1 MGGVCIFRLMK
12 CRTEKCISRVL
23 QGVSTSGSDYKV
35 TIFGKTV
42 NAYCTE
48 DMCSIND
55 YDSFSVYDFDDDLEE
70 AVHLLITLLLNGY
83 EPSYIHDILMECIDN
98 GVSDEDDFEDETP
111 EILLHWS
118 DDVIIDAANL
128 ALEVNDWD
136 AEEIPEEVETLPD
149 GTHYEQAS
157 QYTVEIP
164 DDMFFIDADSDISEE
179 LAVTFV
185 DSVCSVYTDYDYHGA
200 DKNLY
205 GKKNYLCKDIAE
217 GRYSTEDI
225 YIPNNCP
232 EYLEELL
239 VTKQKEF
246 VEDLYNKRET
256 LINNISCDNGW
267 NFYSRLDRALGG
279 QEKASLWLAEHGIDG
294 MTYEG
299 GRDHG
304 CFVIYN
310 CDKLKIVAE
319 Y

>member
-1 MGGVCIFRLMK
+1 MK
-12 CRTEKCISRVL
+12 RIYSVTKAYHSTRQKGLKKFESRTTTATIDTGEGAHVHGWGLYL
-23 QGVSTSGSDYKV
+23 QADEMQNREMYLKGFAGVSTRGSDYKV

-42 NAYCTE
+42 NAYYTD

-55 YDSFSVYDFDDDLEE
+55 YDSFSVYDFDNDLEE

-83 EPSYIHDILMECIDN
+83 EPSYIHDILIECIDN

-118 DDVIIDAANL
+118 DDAIIDAANL

-164 DDMFFIDADSDISEE
+164 DDMVFIDEDETVPEWLFNKWAEMKLGRVPTDEQKDAYRE
-179 LAVTFV
+179 L
-185 DSVCSVYTDYDYHGA
+185 
-200 DKNLY
+200 
-205 GKKNYLCKDIAE
+205 E
-217 GRYSTEDI
+217 YSGYE
-225 YIPNNCP
+225 
-232 EYLEELL
+232 
-239 VTKQKEF
+239 
-246 VEDLYNKRET
+246 LYNT
-256 LINNISCDNGW
+256 LKKYFKSD
-267 NFYSRLDRALGG
+267 
-279 QEKASLWLAEHGIDG
+279 EKASLWLAEHGIDG

-310 CDKLKIVAE
+310 CDKLKIIAE

>member
-1 MGGVCIFRLMK
+1 MK
-12 CRTEKCISRVL
+12 RIYSVTKAYHSTRQKGLKKFESRTTTATIDTGEGAHVHGWGLYL
-23 QGVSTSGSDYKV
+23 QADEMQNREIYLKGFAGVSTSGSDYKV

-42 NAYCTE
+42 NAYYSD

-83 EPSYIHDILMECIDN
+83 EPSYIHDILIECIDN

-118 DDVIIDAANL
+118 DDAIIDAANL

-164 DDMFFIDADSDISEE
+164 DDMVFIDEDETVPEWLFNKWAEMKLGRVPTDEQKDAYRE
-179 LAVTFV
+179 L
-185 DSVCSVYTDYDYHGA
+185 
-200 DKNLY
+200 
-205 GKKNYLCKDIAE
+205 E
-217 GRYSTEDI
+217 YSGYE
-225 YIPNNCP
+225 
-232 EYLEELL
+232 
-239 VTKQKEF
+239 
-246 VEDLYNKRET
+246 LYNT
-256 LINNISCDNGW
+256 LKKYFKSD
-267 NFYSRLDRALGG
+267 
-279 QEKASLWLAEHGIDG
+279 EKASLWLAEHGIDG

-310 CDKLKIVAE
+310 CDKLKIIAE